1 MSQFPE
7 RAPHRTGDGG
17 VAEPGGPAEVNEVVR
32 PDFMAHLGLLP
43 PYAADD
49 VHKAY
54 KAKALKAHPDRGGSK
69 DDFLKLQD
77 AYEQAQEYVR
87 FSEGRRHWLANQVEP
102 YLRQQEIIQE
112 VENRSGK
119 VQVEKVD
126 WMQRS
131 FGDFATLAERL
142 REIDLRDST
151 NSDEFLQFLGTNS
164 QHLRFLTRLDLS
176 GSDVT
181 DAGLIQ
187 LQHLRGLQR
196 LNLSRTRISAAGLA
210 VLHALSDLEWLNVG
224 GTAIG
229 WFGRW
234 GLSRKFPQTEIV
246 ANARV

>member
-1 MSQFPE
+1 MSRFPE
-7 RAPHRTGDGG
+7 SVEEQAERRGF
-17 VAEPGGPAEVNEVVR
+17 AEPGNPAGGEEFVR
-32 PDFMAHLGLLP
+32 PEFMILLGLLP
-43 PYAADD
+43 PYSTDD

-54 KAKALKAHPDRGGSK
+54 KARALKAHPDRGGSK
-69 DDFLKLQD
+69 EQFVKLQE

-87 FSEGRRHWLANQVEP
+87 FSAGRRLWLANQVEP
-102 YLRQQEIIQE
+102 YLQQQEIIQE
-112 VENRSGK
+112 IESRHGS

-142 REIDLRDST
+142 REIDLRDAT
-151 NSDEFLQFLGTNS
+151 DGDEFLKFLGTQS

-187 LQHLRGLQR
+187 LRHLRGLQR
-196 LNLSRTRISAAGLA
+196 LNVARTRVSMTGMSVLAALPDLA
-210 VLHALSDLEWLNVG
+210 WINVG
-224 GTAIG
+224 GTSIG

-234 GLSRKFPQTEIV
+234 RLARRLPHVKIV
-246 ANARV
+246 ADPKG